1 MSFDLCNKTDRGT
14 LSELTSKGELDELIL
29 GSKVDPFA
37 PKQSPHINHAT
48 DHGVRSPFEGSRN
61 VYTATVPEEGDLL
74 YAATIVIRPRRDA
87 DGEMLYSL
95 FEGDDGEDEDA
106 ACSSDLIESVEL
118 RINNQCIQRIE
129 RDALDVPFSH
139 TNYPGT
145 AGQLLAFDRIQHKGG
160 SFHIPLNFFFS
171 KVGNAYPL
179 VDSQYP
185 VQVRVNLVGDNSAI
199 LVDSNDHRLTGHAGW
214 EEHFDMYLE
223 TSQIYLEDP
232 AREKLAKQPRDMVVV
247 QRSDTTYQAPTD
259 QTTFSIKLENNL
271 PIRSIKISGDRVR
284 EDTLARFFVNGEL
297 RFEHE
302 IGWMNYFGRL
312 QGHGETDAYE
322 MGMPCQKGV
331 CGRMNLSLMD
341 APRLDLHYIDKEA
354 GAGEGDDEIYVY
366 IENYNVLRWD
376 NGKAR
381 LLLHKNRM

>member
-61 VYTATVPEEGDLL
+61 VFTATVPEEGDLL
-74 YAATIVIRPRRDA
+74 YAASIVIRPRRNA
-87 DGEMLYSL
+87 DGEMLHWL
-95 FEGDDGEDEDA
+95 AEGKK
-106 ACSSDLIESVEL
+106 SSELIESVEL
-118 RINNQCIQRIE
+118 RINNQCIQHIKRS
-129 RDALDVPFSH
+129 ALDVPFSH
-139 TNYPGT
+139 TNFPGKQKQCNAYHT
-145 AGQLLAFDRIQHKGG
+145 IQTKGG

-171 KVGNAYPL
+171 KAGNAYPL
-179 VDSQYP
+179 VNSQYP
-185 VQVRVNLVGDNSAI
+185 VQVRVH
-199 LVDSNDHRLTGHAGW
+199 LVDDNKGVLNDQEKHVKW
-214 EEHFDMYLE
+214 EEEFDMYLE
-223 TSQIYLEDP
+223 TSQIYLEDS
-232 AREKLAKQPRDMVVV
+232 AREALTTAERDMVIV
-247 QRSDTTYQAPTD
+247 QRSENTYHAPTN

-271 PIRSIKISGDRVR
+271 PIRSIEISGERVR

-302 IGWMNYFGRL
+302 IGWMRNFGQL
-312 QGHGETDAYE
+312 QGHGSTDSYQ
-322 MGMPCQKGV
+322 MGIPCQKGV

-341 APRLDLHYIDKEA
+341 APRLDLHYIDKEH
-354 GAGEGDDEIYVY
+354 GTDDAIYVY
-366 IENYNVLRWD
+366 IENYNVLRWE

>member
-1 MSFDLCNKTDRGT
+1 
-14 LSELTSKGELDELIL
+14 
-29 GSKVDPFA
+29 
-37 PKQSPHINHAT
+37 
-48 DHGVRSPFEGSRN
+48 

-74 YAATIVIRPRRDA
+74 YAASIVISPRRDA
-87 DGEMLYSL
+87 DGKMLYSL
-95 FEGDDGEDEDA
+95 KDA
-106 ACSSDLIESVEL
+106 HSSSDLIESVEL

-129 RDALDVPFSH
+129 RGALDVPFSH

-145 AGQLLAFDRIQHKGG
+145 AGQLLAFNKIQHKGG

-179 VDSQYP
+179 VNSQYP
-185 VQVRVNLVGDNSAI
+185 VQVRVHLVGDNSAL
-199 LVDSNDHRLTGHAGW
+199 LVDGSDDALTGHAGW

-223 TSQIYLEDP
+223 TSQIYLEDST
-232 AREKLAKQPRDMVVV
+232 REELAAAPRDMVVV
-247 QRSDTTYQAPTD
+247 QRSSVPYQAPTD

-271 PIRSIKISGDRVR
+271 PIRSIEITGDRVR
-284 EDTLARFFVNGEL
+284 DDTLARFFVNGEL

-302 IGWMNYFGRL
+302 IMWMKSFGQL
-312 QGHGETDAYE
+312 QGHGDTRAYE
-322 MGMPCQKGV
+322 IGMPCRKGV

-354 GAGEGDDEIYVY
+354 GVGDGNDIYVY
-366 IENYNVLRWD
+366 IENYNVLRWE
-376 NGKAR
+376 NGKGR